1 MFSAISLLYSLTIG
15 TASAD
20 PHSTSQFHFM
30 SQLHSTSAPVPNLT
44 SSMTEDG
51 GGRADDVSSPGNSHV
66 PVIVGVLVAVVMV
79 IVLISLVVAA
89 VTCYKVKVLKKYNVE
104 AHSSSNGELVPM
116 IPSPHSYVLC
126 NLTP

>member
-1 MFSAISLLYSLTIG
+1 MFSAIVLLCSLTIG
-15 TASAD
+15 TASA
-20 PHSTSQFHFM
+20 
-30 SQLHSTSAPVPNLT
+30 
-44 SSMTEDG
+44 SMTEEG

-104 AHSSSNGELVPM
+104 AHASSNGELVPM
-116 IPSPHSYVLC
+116 IPSPRSYVLC